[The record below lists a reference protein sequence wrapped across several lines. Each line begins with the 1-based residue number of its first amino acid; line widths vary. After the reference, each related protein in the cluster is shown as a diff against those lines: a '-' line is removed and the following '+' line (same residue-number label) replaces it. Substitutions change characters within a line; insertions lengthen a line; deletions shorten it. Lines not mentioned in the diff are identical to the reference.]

1 MQRSK
6 RTTHRRWLP
15 WLCGAVAIAC
25 QGGVSANEQGDLAA
39 EKTGDLTQALA
50 PRQAP
55 DAELVARCGDGSL
68 TDAGSV
74 ALVRRPFIQRV
85 TAQGATV
92 VFQSAEPRGV
102 QVRVTTF
109 EGALVLDI
117 TSAADPSV
125 PAGTQQS
132 VPFEALEPAMGYCYE
147 LVGLTTAAGFRT
159 APGPEAAGT
168 VRFAAFGDS
177 GSGNSDQLALRDQ
190 LEAVPFDFIV
200 HTGDL
205 AYGGGSLAQLER
217 TVFQVYSPLLRS
229 IPLYPVTGNHDYET
243 DDASPFFSSFLL
255 PENGDVALPERY
267 YSFDWGNVHLVGLD
281 TERIGAAQATW
292 LDDDLG
298 KNRLPWTVVFAHRP
312 PFSSGEHGSDD
323 DFRRHFVPVLER
335 HEVALVLNGHDHD
348 YERSKP
354 LNGVTYVV
362 TGGGGIGTRPVGSS
376 EFTAFSEAVI
386 HFLLVEVTE
395 RQLLLHAIDGTGREF
410 DQLLMKRSV
419 GS

>member
-1 MQRSK
+1 MQPSK
-6 RTTHRRWLP
+6 RTTQRRWQP

-25 QGGVSANEQGDLAA
+25 QGVSANEQGDLAA
-39 EKTGDLTQALA
+39 EKTGDLSQALA
-50 PRQAP
+50 PRRVP

-68 TDAGSV
+68 TEAGSV
-74 ALVRRPFIQRV
+74 ELVRRPFVQQV

-92 VFQSAEPRGV
+92 VFQGAKPRGV

-109 EGALVLDI
+109 EGALVADV

-132 VPFEALEPAMGYCYE
+132 ARFEALESGTGYCYE

-159 APGPEAAGT
+159 APATEAAGT
-168 VRFAAFGDS
+168 VRFVALGDS

-205 AYGGGSLAQLER
+205 AYGGGSFAQLER

-243 DDASPFFSSFLL
+243 EDASPFFSSFLL

-281 TERIGAAQATW
+281 TERIGTAQATW
-292 LDDDLG
+292 LDEDLR
-298 KNRLPWTVVFAHRP
+298 KNRLPWTVVFGHRP
-312 PFSSGEHGSDD
+312 PFSSGEHGSND

-376 EFTAFSEAVI
+376 DFTAFSEAVI

-410 DQLLMKRSV
+410 DQVLMKHSL